1 MQAVVRAS
9 FAAVAVLGCS
19 LALVPA
25 AHAGDATPPSSNYQ
39 VLAPITQGN
48 LTIFPVVVAKVY
60 DTSRFLTLDEGLRS
74 GEVVVTETGQQ
85 PGMVRRRALPIP
97 PPAGRADV
105 NHLFIVNNSKRPL
118 LLLAGEIVV
127 GGKQDRV
134 VGKDRIVPAGS
145 DADLNVF
152 CVEPGRWAEQRGVNN
167 FFDGKAMASPSVRNE
182 VMAKKSQQG
191 VWDRGNRSNAATME
205 VTGAPTE
212 LNTTDSYARVI
223 ANNEVRKEVDKVAA
237 PLERSYQGAIGELR
251 ERKAVGVVVAIDGQ
265 IIWAD
270 IFASPGLLEKYWP
283 KLVRSYA
290 AEALITV
297 SHRGRADLKDAQAF
311 LARLDGRHEQADTEP
326 GVYRHTEITGNGYK
340 VFELTSLL
348 PGTGFD
354 VHLSKMVE

>member
-1 MQAVVRAS
+1 MQAVIRAS

-19 LALVPA
+19 LALIPA
-25 AHAGDATPPSSNYQ
+25 THAGDLTPRSSNYQ
-39 VLAPITQGN
+39 VLEPIAQGN

-74 GEVVVTETGQQ
+74 GEVVVTETGQR
-85 PGMVRRRALPIP
+85 PGMVRRRALPVP

-134 VGKDRIVPAGS
+134 VAKDRIIPAGS

-152 CVEPGRWAEQRGVNN
+152 CVEPGRWAEQRGVSN
-167 FFDGKAMASPSVRNE
+167 FSGELAMAAPAVRHE
-182 VMAKKSQQG
+182 AMANKSQQG
-191 VWDRGNRSNAATME
+191 VWDRGRQANTATME
-205 VTGAPTE
+205 VAGSPTE

-223 ANNEVRKEVDKVAA
+223 ANDEVRKTVDKVAA
-237 PLERSYQGAIGELR
+237 PLERSFQGAISELR
-251 ERKAVGVVVAIDGQ
+251 ERKAVGVVVAINGQ

-270 IFASPGLLEKYWP
+270 IFASPALLEKYWP

-290 AEALITV
+290 AEALITAR
-297 SHRGRADLKDAQAF
+297 HRGAPDLKDAQAF

-326 GVYRHTEITGNGYK
+326 GVYRHTEITGDGYK

-354 VHLSKMVE
+354 VHLSKMMQ

>member
-1 MQAVVRAS
+1 MPAVVRAS
-9 FAAVAVLGCS
+9 LAAVAVLGFS
-19 LALVPA
+19 LALIPA
-25 AHAGDATPPSSNYQ
+25 TDAGEDTPRPSSYQ
-39 VLAPITQGN
+39 VLEPITQGN

-85 PGMVRRRALPIP
+85 PGMVRRRALPTP

-134 VGKDRIVPAGS
+134 VAKDRIIPAGS

-152 CVEPGRWAEQRGVNN
+152 CVEPGRWAEQRGVST
-167 FFDGKAMASPSVRNE
+167 FSGGYAMAAPTVRNE
-182 VMAKKSQQG
+182 AMAKKSQQG
-191 VWDRGNRSNAATME
+191 VWDSGNRSNEVMATMSPG
-205 VTGAPTE
+205 VGVGAGGG
-212 LNTTDSYARVI
+212 SYARVME
-223 ANNEVRKEVDKVAA
+223 NDEVRKEVDKVAA
-237 PLERSYQGAIGELR
+237 PMERSYQGAIGALR
-251 ERKAVGVVVAIDGQ
+251 ERKAVGVVVAINGQ

-270 IFASPGLLEKYWP
+270 IFASPALLEKYWP

-290 AEALITV
+290 AEAMITA
-297 SHRGRADLKDAQAF
+297 SHRGSPDLKDAQAF

-354 VHLSKMVE
+354 VHLSKMLE